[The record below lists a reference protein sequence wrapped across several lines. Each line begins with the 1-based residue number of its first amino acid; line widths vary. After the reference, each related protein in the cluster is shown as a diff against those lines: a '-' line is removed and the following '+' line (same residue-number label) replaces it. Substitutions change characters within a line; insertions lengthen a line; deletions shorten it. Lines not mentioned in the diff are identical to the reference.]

1 MEYEY
6 KLVFFIS
13 HIAWASAGALFSI
26 HALIEMRRIKN
37 FNWWLQVILEVLDVA
52 FVLWVVTAYYGFI
65 VDIAWQ
71 LLLVLIASSY
81 IVFPCAIGLLTNE
94 KNNNEVSGG

>member
-6 KLVFFIS
+6 KFVFLIFRIV
-13 HIAWASAGALFSI
+13 WSI
-26 HALIEMRRIKN
+26 IGMVLGIDAIVKMRRFKN
-37 FNWWLQVILEVLDVA
+37 FDWWLQVVLEVLDMI
-52 FVLWVVTAYYGFI
+52 FVLWIVTAYYGFI

-81 IVFPCAIGLLTNE
+81 IALPCAIGLLTNE
-94 KNNNEVSGG
+94 QINDNKE